1 MDERVVALEIA
12 QDLVQ
17 AMGRGVHED
26 DLVACALERKRPRQ
40 TQLKRHVET
49 RGLGLTAQIVD
60 RDAAGMQEI
69 GNPTQTPLPRL
80 GNLKH
85 AVRVV
90 AEMYEGTNKGYEER
104 LISLVIGDIEE
115 DRRRILSR
123 SSHRT

>member
-1 MDERVVALEIA
+1 ME
-12 QDLVQ
+12 
-17 AMGRGVHED
+17 
-26 DLVACALERKRPRQ
+26 
-40 TQLKRHVET
+40 ET
-49 RGLGLTAQIVD
+49 D
-60 RDAAGMQEI
+60 
-69 GNPTQTPLPRL
+69 NPTQTPLPRL

-90 AEMYEGTNKGYEER
+90 SEMHEGTNEGYEER